1 MSKIIPE
8 SHPKY
13 ARARIPAALAL
24 AVFVVSLG
32 LFLSGCKDSAVAPD
46 GSTSSTA
53 SRPGS
58 AAPASTSGSSP
69 SLPAAPS
76 HDYPIRP
83 VPFTQVTLTD
93 AFWAPRLET
102 NRTVSIPYALRMN
115 EETGRVDNFRKA
127 ARLMTGPYKG
137 RRFNDSDVYKAME
150 AAAYSL
156 RLHPDPALDKS
167 LDDLIALIGKAQE
180 PDGYLY
186 TTRTL
191 DPAHP
196 APGAGAERW
205 SNLRV
210 SHELYNVGHMYE
222 AAVAHF
228 QATGKRAFLDIAEKN
243 AALLL
248 RTFGTGPGER
258 HGFPGHQEIEIGLA
272 KLFRATGNRA
282 YLDLAKF
289 FLDERGHY
297 FGGEHHAPNDP
308 FAVYDSEEY
317 MQNHEPVLEQDEA
330 VGHAV
335 RAMYMYSG
343 MADVAAL
350 GGYPEYVSAID
361 RLWQNVA
368 GKKQYLTGG
377 VGARGGSEAFG
388 AAYELPNA
396 EAYTE
401 TCAAIGNALWNY
413 RLFLLHGESKYMDV
427 FERVLYNGLL
437 SGVSLSGDRFFYQ
450 NPLESAGGYDRSPWF
465 EVACCP
471 PNLTRFLPS
480 LPGYVYATKDDVLF
494 VNLFAAGTGRVEIAG
509 RPVVLTQETRY
520 PWDGAVKLIVAPEGP
535 GAFELAVRIPGWARG
550 EAMPTDLYRFLDATN
565 EEPALSVNG
574 EKAAL
579 DLRDGYARLRRDW
592 KAGDTVELSLPM
604 PVRRIVANDAV
615 AEDAGRAAIERGPL
629 VYAVEGV
636 DNDQRVFDLVLPE
649 ASALKAEFRA
659 DLLNGITVV
668 EGPAVTVSKDAAGKT
683 VETARSLRAIPY
695 FAWAN
700 RGPGQMLVWLPR
712 TAAAVRPP
720 KKMDMR
726 VD

>member
-1 MSKIIPE
+1 MRTKIGSPLRT
-8 SHPKY
+8 
-13 ARARIPAALAL
+13 AGCVFFALAL
-24 AVFVVSLG
+24 VLALSRCGDKGASL
-32 LFLSGCKDSAVAPD
+32 
-46 GSTSSTA
+46 A
-53 SRPGS
+53 SP
-58 AAPASTSGSSP
+58 AAPALAS
-69 SLPAAPS
+69 
-76 HDYPIRP
+76 DYPIRP
-83 VPFTQVTLTD
+83 VPFTQVELTD
-93 AFWAPRLET
+93 TFWAPRLET
-102 NRTVSIPYALRMN
+102 NRAVSIPYAFRMN

-137 RRFNDSDVYKAME
+137 RRFNDSDVYKSME
-150 AAAYSL
+150 AAAYTL
-156 RLHPDPALDKS
+156 RLRPDPALEKS
-167 LDDLIALIGKAQE
+167 MDDLIALIAQAQE

-186 TTRTL
+186 TTRTN

-196 APGAGAERW
+196 APGAGPERW

-228 QATGKRAFLDIAEKN
+228 QATGKRTFLAIAEKN

-248 RTFGTGPGER
+248 RTFGAGPGQR
-258 HGFPGHQEIEIGLA
+258 RGFPGHQEIEIGLA
-272 KLFRATGNRA
+272 KLYRVTGNRA

-297 FGGEHHAPNDP
+297 FGGGRHAPGDP
-308 FAVYDSEEY
+308 FAVYDSDEY
-317 MQNHEPVLEQDEA
+317 MQNHKPVLEQDEA

-350 GGYPEYVSAID
+350 GGFPAYAAAID
-361 RLWQNVA
+361 RLWLDVA

-388 AAYELPNA
+388 DPYELPNA

-450 NPLESAGGYDRSPWF
+450 NPLESGGGYARSPWF

-480 LPGYVYATKDDVLF
+480 LPGYVYATKDDVVF
-494 VNLFAAGTGRVEIAG
+494 VNLFIAGSGKIPLPG
-509 RPVVLTQETRY
+509 RPVVLTQATLY
-520 PWDGAVKLIVAPEGP
+520 PWDGAVRLTVAAEKPV
-535 GAFELAVRIPGWARG
+535 AFELAIRIPGWARN
-550 EAMPTDLYRFLDATN
+550 EAMPTGLYRFLDVS
-565 EEPALSVNG
+565 EEKPVLTVNG
-574 EKAAL
+574 SAVAL
-579 DLRDGYARLRRDW
+579 DVRDGYARINRTW
-592 KAGDTVELSLPM
+592 KAGDVVGLTLPM
-604 PVRRIVANDAV
+604 PVRRVVAHDAV
-615 AEDAGRAAIERGPL
+615 ADDRGRVALERGPVL
-629 VYAVEGV
+629 FCAEGV
-636 DNDQRVFDLVLPE
+636 DNDNRVFELVLPD
-649 ASALKAEFRA
+649 AAALGFEFRR
-659 DLLNGITVV
+659 DMLNAVVAIT
-668 EGPAVTVSKDAAGKT
+668 GSAVAVSKDGAGKT
-683 VETARSLRAIPY
+683 VETPRRFLAVPY
-695 FAWAN
+695 YAWAN

-720 KKMDMR
+720 KSVGMA